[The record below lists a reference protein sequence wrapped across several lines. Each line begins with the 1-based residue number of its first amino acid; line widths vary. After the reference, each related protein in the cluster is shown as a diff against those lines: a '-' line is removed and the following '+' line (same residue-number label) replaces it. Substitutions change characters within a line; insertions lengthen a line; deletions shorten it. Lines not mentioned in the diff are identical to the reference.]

1 MGLSPEQNKRKQ
13 ELLDKFL
20 NYDFLTYDEITELA
34 YLLKNDNT
42 IDRKI
47 LPLLL
52 MGLKQIALY
61 LGYSISKDDM
71 SIFES

>member
-47 LPLLL
+47 CHYYWWDLNKLHYIWVIP
-52 MGLKQIALY
+52 
-61 LGYSISKDDM
+61 
-71 SIFES
+71 

>member
-47 LPLLL
+47 CH
-52 MGLKQIALY
+52 Y
-61 LGYSISKDDM
+61 Y
-71 SIFES
+71 